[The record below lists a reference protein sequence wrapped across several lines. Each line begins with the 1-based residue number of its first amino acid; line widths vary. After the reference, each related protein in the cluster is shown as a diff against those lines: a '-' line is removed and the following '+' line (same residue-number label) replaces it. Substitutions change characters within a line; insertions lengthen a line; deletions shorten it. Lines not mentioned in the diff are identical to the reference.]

1 MPRYTILG
9 LARSG
14 IAAAYKLKEL
24 GYSPFLSESKPA
36 SKIENYQQLEQDFC
50 CEFGGHSTAALDCEI
65 MIVSP
70 GIPDIPLLQ
79 TAKEQ
84 GIELI
89 SEIELGFRLKAS
101 DSKIIAVTG
110 SNGKSTTVSLI
121 NYIFQQAGFNTIL
134 AGNIGQA
141 FTSFPIQ
148 KPGIDFII
156 LELSSFQLEL
166 IQSFR
171 PDLAILLN
179 ITPDHL
185 DRYQSFAHYAQ
196 TKFKIFQNQAAP
208 DLAIINLDD
217 PEVTSRANHIAASK
231 ATFSL
236 CRAADIFADADNI
249 ILKNEK
255 YALDQLSLRGPHNV
269 ANSLAAILA
278 ADYFA
283 IPPATIRASLS
294 TFSAL
299 PHRLE
304 FVQTIDKIDFV
315 NDSKAT
321 NTDSVKYALQS
332 FSQPLRLIMGGRG
345 KGEDYSVLKPFL
357 AQHVSKI
364 YLIGEAAEE
373 MAEAF
378 SDICPIQKCS
388 DLANAV
394 KAAFQQAEA
403 RETVLLSP
411 ACTSYDMYKNFELR
425 GEDFKQ
431 IVRKLSS

>member
-1 MPRYTILG
+1 MHTYTILG

-24 GYSPFLSESKPA
+24 GYSPFLSEYKPA
-36 SKIENYQQLEQDFC
+36 EEIEDYQQLMQDFC
-50 CEFGGHSTAALDCEI
+50 CEFGGHSPAALDCET

-70 GIPDIPLLQ
+70 GIPDIPILQ

-89 SEIELGFRLKAS
+89 SEIELGFRLKAN

-121 NYIFQQAGFNTIL
+121 NYIFRQAGYNTIL

-141 FTSFPIQ
+141 FTSFPIE

-196 TKFKIFQNQAAP
+196 TKFKLFQNQSARN
-208 DLAIINLDD
+208 LAIINLDD
-217 PEVTSRANHIAASK
+217 SEVTSRSNQIAASK

-236 CRAADIFADADNI
+236 SKPADIFADNENI
-249 ILKNEK
+249 ISKNTK
-255 YALDQLSLRGPHNV
+255 YALAQLSLPGPHNL
-269 ANSLAAILA
+269 ANSMAAILA

-283 IPPATIRASLS
+283 IPPVSIRSSLS
-294 TFSAL
+294 TFRAL

-304 FVQTIDKIDFV
+304 YVMSIDKIDFV

-321 NTDSVKYALQS
+321 NTDSVKFALQS
-332 FSQPLRLIMGGRG
+332 FGQPLRIIMGGRG
-345 KGEDYSVLKPFL
+345 KGEDYAVLNPFL
-357 AQHVSKI
+357 AKHVSKI
-364 YLIGEAAEE
+364 YLIGEAATE

-388 DLANAV
+388 DLPNAV
-394 KAAFQQAEA
+394 KAAYQQAEA
-403 RETVLLSP
+403 GETVLLSP

-425 GEDFKQ
+425 GDDFKQ